1 MISDIIIFNGDVM
14 LFNNLDIDEV
24 VANAN
29 KFLKKHNNI
38 YISDEQFNIL
48 KKYNIDVNNYRDV
61 SSLIYD
67 IENYLNDSYE
77 QLDDLEWVSQTLS
90 EYNYYNN
97 TNK

>member
-1 MISDIIIFNGDVM
+1 MWINDLNGQD
-14 LFNNLDIDEV
+14 F
-24 VANAN
+24 VATPN

-48 KKYNIDVNNYRDV
+48 KKYNIDVDNYENI
-61 SSLIYD
+61 SNLIYD
-67 IENYLNDSYE
+67 IETYLNENYQE
-77 QLDDLEWVSQTLS
+77 LEDLEWVSETLS